1 MPPKLSNRSLEL
13 HRYHEAAQALWDF
26 FWREFCD
33 WYLEVKK
40 LRFRENSG
48 VDEHWQAA
56 LTVYE
61 AALRLLHP
69 LMPFITEELWQRL
82 IHNQSANAR
91 QPKSI
96 SLAAYPLAHSTEQ
109 TAGVR
114 TFELFQEV
122 VKAARELRA
131 DHKLDPKTTIEGSLY
146 LRTSGFAAE
155 DLAALGS
162 LANLKLDQLR
172 GTLNEHSGLI
182 RSTPEFDL
190 QLFAEAPAV
199 SQNGASGDSRAR
211 IQKEI
216 ESLEKLI
223 ASSTRQLSDE
233 TFLSKAPEKVVAS
246 LRAKLADY
254 QEQLA
259 KNQKLLETL
268 S

>member
-1 MPPKLSNRSLEL
+1 M
-13 HRYHEAAQALWDF
+13 
-26 FWREFCD
+26 
-33 WYLEVKK
+33 KK

-48 VDEHWQAA
+48 VDAHWQAA

-82 IHNQSANAR
+82 IHSESANSR

-96 SLAAYPLAHSTEQ
+96 SLAAYPLAHSIEQ
-109 TAGVR
+109 NAGVR
-114 TFELFQEV
+114 TFRLFQEV
-122 VKAARELRA
+122 VTAARELRA
-131 DHKLDPKTTIEGSLY
+131 DNKLDPKMTIEGSLY

-162 LANLKLDQLR
+162 LVNLKLDQLR

-190 QLFAEAPAV
+190 QLFAEPSAV
-199 SQNGASGDSRAR
+199 TAQNGASGDSRAR
-211 IQKEI
+211 VQKEI

-223 ASSTRQLSDE
+223 ASSTRQLSDD
-233 TFLSKAPEKVVAS
+233 TFVSKAPEKVVAA